1 MSDFMYVDL
10 NEKQIEIFE
19 FIKEQQLLKGYP
31 PSVREICAAVG
42 LKSTSTVHGHLN
54 KLEKLGYIRRDPTK
68 PRAIEILDG
77 GNVFANN
84 NNTVMQEMI
93 NLPLVGQVTAGEPIL
108 AQQNIQEYI
117 PLPAQLIKGTD
128 TFLLKVK
135 GESMI
140 NAGILDNDYVVVDKG
155 ATASNSQIVV
165 ALVNKESATV
175 KRFFKEGNNVRLQ
188 PENDFMD
195 PIILNER
202 DVEIVGT
209 VTGVFRVL

>member
-1 MSDFMYVDL
+1 MSSSEL
-10 NEKQIEIFE
+10 SNKQLMILE
-19 FIKEQQLLKGYP
+19 FIKEQLLAKGYP
-31 PSVREICAAVG
+31 PSVREICQAVG
-42 LKSTSTVHGHLN
+42 LKSTSTVHSHLN

>member
-1 MSDFMYVDL
+1 MSSSEL
-10 NEKQIEIFE
+10 SNKQLMILE
-19 FIKEQQLLKGYP
+19 FIKEQLLAKGYP
-31 PSVREICAAVG
+31 PSVREICQAVG
-42 LKSTSTVHGHLN
+42 LKSTSTVHSHLN

-155 ATASNSQIVV
+155 STASNSQIVV

-209 VTGVFRVL
+209 VTGVFRVF

>member
-1 MSDFMYVDL
+1 MNSSEL
-10 NEKQIEIFE
+10 SNKQLMILE
-19 FIKEQQLLKGYP
+19 FIKEQLLSKGYP
-31 PSVREICAAVG
+31 PSVREICQAVG
-42 LKSTSTVHGHLN
+42 LKSTSTVHSHLN

-128 TFLLKVK
+128 TFLLKSKKVK
-135 GESMI
+135 
-140 NAGILDNDYVVVDKG
+140 V
-155 ATASNSQIVV
+155 
-165 ALVNKESATV
+165 
-175 KRFFKEGNNVRLQ
+175 
-188 PENDFMD
+188 
-195 PIILNER
+195 
-202 DVEIVGT
+202 
-209 VTGVFRVL
+209 

>member
-1 MSDFMYVDL
+1 MSSSEL
-10 NEKQIEIFE
+10 SNKQLMILE
-19 FIKEQQLLKGYP
+19 FIKEQLLAKGYP
-31 PSVREICAAVG
+31 PSVREICQAVG
-42 LKSTSTVHGHLN
+42 LKSTSTVHSHLN

-195 PIILNER
+195 PINFKR
-202 DVEIVGT
+202 K
-209 VTGVFRVL
+209 RC

>member
-1 MSDFMYVDL
+1 MSSSEL
-10 NEKQIEIFE
+10 SNKQLMILE
-19 FIKEQQLLKGYP
+19 FIKEQLLAKGYP
-31 PSVREICAAVG
+31 PSVREICQAVG
-42 LKSTSTVHGHLN
+42 LKSTSTVHSHLN

-77 GNVFANN
+77 GNVFANS
-84 NNTVMQEMI
+84 NNTVMHEMI

-209 VTGVFRVL
+209 VTGVFRVF

>member
-1 MSDFMYVDL
+1 MSS
-10 NEKQIEIFE
+10 NELSNKQLMILE
-19 FIKEQQLLKGYP
+19 FIKEQLLAKGYP
-31 PSVREICAAVG
+31 PSVREICQAVG
-42 LKSTSTVHGHLN
+42 LKSTSTVHSHLN

-77 GNVFANN
+77 GNVFASN

-128 TFLLKVK
+128 NFLLKVK

-175 KRFFKEGNNVRLQ
+175 KRFFKEGNKVRLQ

-209 VTGVFRVL
+209 VTGVFRVF

>member
-1 MSDFMYVDL
+1 MYVDL

-77 GNVFANN
+77 GNVFVNN
-84 NNTVMQEMI
+84 NNTMQEMI

-117 PLPAQLIKGTD
+117 QLQLRNSRRIRRVILQV
-128 TFLLKVK
+128 LL
-135 GESMI
+135 
-140 NAGILDNDYVVVDKG
+140 
-155 ATASNSQIVV
+155 Q
-165 ALVNKESATV
+165 
-175 KRFFKEGNNVRLQ
+175 
-188 PENDFMD
+188 
-195 PIILNER
+195 
-202 DVEIVGT
+202 
-209 VTGVFRVL
+209 

>member
-1 MSDFMYVDL
+1 MSSSEL
-10 NEKQIEIFE
+10 SNKQLMILE
-19 FIKEQQLLKGYP
+19 FIKEQLLAKGYP
-31 PSVREICAAVG
+31 PSVREICQAVG
-42 LKSTSTVHGHLN
+42 LKSTSTVHSHLN

-84 NNTVMQEMI
+84 NNTVMQEII

-209 VTGVFRVL
+209 VTGVFRVF

>member
-1 MSDFMYVDL
+1 MNSNTL
-10 NEKQIEIFE
+10 TNKQLMILE
-19 FIKEQQLLKGYP
+19 FIKEQLLSKGYP
-31 PSVREICAAVG
+31 PSVREICQAVG
-42 LKSTSTVHGHLN
+42 LKSTSTVHSHLN

-68 PRAIEILDG
+68 PRAIE
-77 GNVFANN
+77 
-84 NNTVMQEMI
+84 MI
-93 NLPLVGQVTAGEPIL
+93 NLPLVGQLTAGEPIL

-117 PLPAQLIKGTD
+117 PLPAQLIKGND

-140 NAGILDNDYVVVDKG
+140 NAGILNNDDVVVDKG
-155 ATASNSQIVV
+155 STASNSQIGV

-175 KRFFKEGNNVRLQ
+175 KRFFKEGSTVRLQ
-188 PENDFMD
+188 PENEFME